1 MFVVAERD
9 GLRLRPDR
17 RNLWRRRRQL
27 GSDAIFS
34 RRQSLEVELSV
45 LVSARLM
52 AANAVVRSPGA
63 QLQGNLRAGYGL
75 AVLLV
80 RNRAIQLGAL

>member
-1 MFVVAERD
+1 
-9 GLRLRPDR
+9 
-17 RNLWRRRRQL
+17 
-27 GSDAIFS
+27 
-34 RRQSLEVELSV
+34 LSV

-52 AANAVVRSPGA
+52 AANAVVRSPGV